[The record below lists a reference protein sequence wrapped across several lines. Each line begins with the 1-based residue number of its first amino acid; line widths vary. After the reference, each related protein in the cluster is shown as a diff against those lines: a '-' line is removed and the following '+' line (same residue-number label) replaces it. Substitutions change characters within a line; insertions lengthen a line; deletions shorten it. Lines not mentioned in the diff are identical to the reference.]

1 MQGLT
6 PLHKAFNTV
15 NRKITRMKI
24 LAIGDVVGTRARD
37 YLRQNLWAKRRALGA
52 DFVIANGENTSDIHG
67 ICTAD
72 AEELLSSGVDMITLG
87 NHSFGKRDI
96 MTMLGDS
103 QSIIRPANYPVCV
116 PGSGSS
122 ILNIDGWRILCINVL
137 GTALMDSMAC
147 PFATVDKIL
156 AREEGNYDISVLDI
170 HAESTS
176 EKLALGRYFDG
187 RINVIFGT
195 HTHVPTADEQI
206 LPLGSGYITDIG
218 MTGPTNGII
227 GADAQLVIE
236 RMRTKIP
243 VYFKVAD
250 GDIEAHGA
258 LFTLDTS
265 TKKVTNVQRVS
276 F

>member
-1 MQGLT
+1 
-6 PLHKAFNTV
+6 
-15 NRKITRMKI
+15 MKI
-24 LAIGDVVGTRARD
+24 LAIGDVVGTRAVA
-37 YLRQNLWAKRRALGA
+37 YLGQTLWAKRRELGV
-52 DFVIANGENTSDIHG
+52 DFVIANGENASDIHG

-87 NHSFGKRDI
+87 NHSFGRKDI
-96 MTMLGDS
+96 CTMLSDS
-103 QSIIRPANYPVCV
+103 NSIIRPANYPACV

-122 ILNIDGWRILCINVL
+122 VLNIDGWKILCINVL

-147 PFATVDKIL
+147 PFATVDRIL
-156 AREEGNYDISVLDI
+156 SREEGGYDISVLDI

-176 EKLALGRYFDG
+176 EKIALGKYFDG

-206 LPLGSGYITDIG
+206 LPEGSGYITDIG
-218 MTGPTNGII
+218 MTGPVNGII
-227 GADAQLVIE
+227 GADAQAVIE

-243 VYFKVAD
+243 THFRVAD
-250 GDIEAHGA
+250 GEVKAHGA

-265 TKKVTNVQRVS
+265 TKKVTSVQRVT